1 MKNQRLIDANEV
13 FDKMRDTFDMQELY
27 LPIHFQELIIDE
39 MPTIQERY
47 RAVILTDGTDKRK
60 AIIDEQDG
68 EVYFRRIGINRDSL
82 EDFGLKEIKS
92 EGDTDRT

>member
-68 EVYFRRIGINRDSL
+68 EVYFRRIGINRDTL
-82 EDFGLKEIKS
+82 EDFGFKEIKS